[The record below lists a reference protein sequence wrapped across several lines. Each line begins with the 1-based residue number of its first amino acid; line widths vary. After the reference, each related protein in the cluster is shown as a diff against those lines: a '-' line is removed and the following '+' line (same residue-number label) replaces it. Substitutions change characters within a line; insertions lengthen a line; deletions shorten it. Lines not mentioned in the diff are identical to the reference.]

1 MHVTYDFT
9 GRTVVITGAG
19 RGIGLAAARFFHSAG
34 AVVWLVGRDGARLKE
49 AADSLDGARF
59 AEVDVTRT
67 QEVDTVVSDVI
78 SDTGRIDILIN
89 NAGILR
95 DRMIWNLTDED
106 WDSVLSVHLGG
117 PFRFIRA
124 SVPHFRRQ
132 GWGRVVNVT
141 SYAGMHGNVGQTA
154 YSAAKSGII
163 GLTKT
168 AAKELVRFGV
178 TVNAISPVAETRMIT
193 ALPDEQRERLQD
205 IIPAGYF
212 APAAEISWALAYLA
226 SDQAGYVTGTVL
238 PVDGGMSI

>member
-9 GRTVVITGAG
+9 GSTVVVTGAG
-19 RGIGLAAARFFHSAG
+19 RGIGLAAARFFHGAG

-49 AADSLDGARF
+49 AADDLEGARF

-67 QEVDTVVSDVI
+67 AEVESVVADVVA
-78 SDTGRIDILIN
+78 DTGRIDVLIN

-95 DRMIWNLTDED
+95 DRMLWNLSDED
-106 WDSVLSVHLGG
+106 WDSVLAVHLGG
-117 PFRFIRA
+117 PFRFVRA
-124 SVPHFRRQ
+124 CTPHFRRQ
-132 GWGRVVNVT
+132 GRGRVINVT
-141 SYAGMHGNVGQTA
+141 SYAGIHGNAGQTA

-163 GLTKT
+163 GFTKT

-178 TVNAISPVAETRMIT
+178 TVNAISPVAETRMISS
-193 ALPDEQRERLQD
+193 LPDERRESLKS

-212 APAAEISWALAYLA
+212 APAGEISWALAYLA

>member
-1 MHVTYDFT
+1 MNVTYDFT

-19 RGIGLAAARFFHSAG
+19 RGIGLAAARFFHAAG

-49 AADSLDGARF
+49 VAEDLDGARF
-59 AEVDVTRT
+59 DEVDVTRT
-67 QEVDTVVSDVI
+67 SEVEGLVSDIV
-78 SDTGRIDILIN
+78 SDTGRVDILIN

-95 DRMIWNLTDED
+95 DRMLWNLTDDD
-106 WDSVLSVHLGG
+106 WDSVLAVHLGG

-124 SVPHFRRQ
+124 CTPHFRDQ
-132 GWGRVVNVT
+132 HFGRVVNVT
-141 SYAGMHGNVGQTA
+141 SYAGIHGNFGQTA

-193 ALPDEQRERLQD
+193 SLPDEQRDRLQS

-212 APAAEISWALAYLA
+212 APASDIAWALAYLA

>member
-1 MHVTYDFT
+1 MNVTYDFT
-9 GRTVVITGAG
+9 GRTVIITGAG
-19 RGIGLAAARFFHSAG
+19 RGIGLAAARFFHAAG
-34 AVVWLVGRDGARLKE
+34 AVVWLVGRDGTRLKE
-49 AADSLDGARF
+49 AADDLDGARF
-59 AEVDVTRT
+59 AEVDVSRT
-67 QEVDTVVSDVI
+67 SEVEGVVSDIVA
-78 SDTGRIDILIN
+78 DTGRVDILIN

-95 DRMIWNLTDED
+95 DRMLWNLTDED
-106 WDSVLSVHLGG
+106 WDSVLAVHLGG

-124 SVPHFRRQ
+124 CTPHFRSQ
-132 GWGRVVNVT
+132 YWGRVVNVT
-141 SYAGMHGNVGQTA
+141 SYAGIHGNVGQTA

-178 TVNAISPVAETRMIT
+178 TVNAVSPVAETRMIT
-193 ALPDEQRERLQD
+193 SLPDQQRERLQS

-212 APAAEISWALAYLA
+212 APASEIAGALGFLA

>member
-1 MHVTYDFT
+1 MNVTYDFS

-19 RGIGLAAARFFHSAG
+19 RGIGLAAARFFHTAG
-34 AVVWLVGRDGARLKE
+34 AEVWLIGRDGTRLKE
-49 AADSLDGARF
+49 AAGSLDGARF

-67 QEVDTVVSDVI
+67 REVEGVVAEIVA
-78 SDTGRIDILIN
+78 DTGRIDVLVN

-106 WDSVLSVHLGG
+106 WDSVLAVHLGG

-124 SVPHFRRQ
+124 CVPHFRRQ
-132 GWGRVVNVT
+132 SWGRVVNVT
-141 SYAGMHGNVGQTA
+141 SYAGTHGNPGQTA

-193 ALPDEQRERLQD
+193 SLGEEQRARLRST
-205 IIPAGYF
+205 IPAGYF
-212 APAAEISWALAYLA
+212 APAGEIAWALAYLA
-226 SDQAGYVTGTVL
+226 SEEAEYVTGTVL